1 MPARGGEPWGK
12 SATSQIAFITSSNTG
27 AAATSRQAAAT
38 PKQNTRIRTTFEEKS
53 LSFFTSSNWRRFLQ
67 DSAVEE
73 GTKVFYVQ
81 DKVRRNKFSIFTC
94 SSCRSSI
101 GKSLALD
108 IITTL
113 ENNNRNNISQKQ
125 L

>member
-1 MPARGGEPWGK
+1 MLARGGGPWGK

-53 LSFFTSSNWRRFLQ
+53 LSFFTSSNWRRFVQ

-73 GTKVFYVQ
+73 GTKVFLC
-81 DKVRRNKFSIFTC
+81 KTR
-94 SSCRSSI
+94 
-101 GKSLALD
+101 
-108 IITTL
+108 
-113 ENNNRNNISQKQ
+113 
-125 L
+125 